1 MTPANGPRS
10 GISEMQRAVGRI
22 EGKMDAFIEQM
33 KVQDE
38 RTTRMEAQHN
48 ERTTKLEGRIWKL
61 EKWQW
66 FYSGG
71 GAVLGAIL
79 GAFGVH
85 MRSG

>member
-1 MTPANGPRS
+1 MTNGPRT

-33 KVQDE
+33 RIHDE
-38 RTTRMEAQHN
+38 RSA
-48 ERTTKLEGRIWKL
+48 KLETRVRAI
-61 EKWQW
+61 ERWQH
-66 FYSGG
+66 FYSGA
-71 GAVLGAIL
+71 GAILGALL